1 MRSMTARSVV
11 AVVQQRRTS
20 TRELRRVGGV
30 FLRRDSRAFFFSGA
44 LVARRAAAR
53 AALRARQCDDAVDDG
68 ALHVGMRRR
77 RAAAAARLRA
87 ARPLEKKRF
96 SRENVPAMRERTRIG
111 ADKLCDAKLEA
122 SDLTCCAWRGV
133 GRRYIGEKYKI
144 SLVGLSRAQLK
155 HSLQRGVEAKTL
167 VQVKHSYKV
176 AKKAA
181 AAPKAKAAKAAVSVF
196 FEREIVMLVDVFWI
210 CCCCLLL
217 FFLFVFRTDDKEGGT
232 LQCVKR
238 IANLRACMCV
248 HC

>member
-30 FLRRDSRAFFFSGA
+30 FLRRDSRAFFFGCACGAACGGESGA
-44 LVARRAAAR
+44 ESAA
-53 AALRARQCDDAVDDG
+53 V
-68 ALHVGMRRR
+68 RR